1 MSKGEKKRN
10 LVAVRLTDEE
20 LEHLKYLADKD
31 DRTYSYVISHLISA
45 EYNRLVQALDGGS
58 DL

>member
-20 LEHLKYLADKD
+20 LDHLKYLADKD
-31 DRTYSYVISHLISA
+31 DRTYSYVISHLISV
-45 EYNRLVQALDGGS
+45 EYNRIVRAQGGGD